1 MTTIS
6 TPSKTSEPLALD
18 ETQGLFQATTMFVDI
33 SGFTPLT
40 EALMQQ
46 EAEGADT
53 LSLLLNQLF
62 QPVIANIYA
71 QGGFVTHFAGDA
83 FTAIFEGNQ
92 TDRVAALSISIR
104 QSFEATPSRLLRDVP
119 SVFTA
124 FGNFKISVRIGLSY
138 GIVEWGTVGFDK
150 KMPYFKGTAIQRA
163 TLAQQAAQPN
173 QIVADAWFF
182 EKLMTQDIDYQ
193 CIGNDFFI
201 FNSTTERC
209 SVDASIPQRNSV
221 PLHGD
226 TLGNSQRNSV
236 PLHIFQNW
244 EGQVKNEFRDIVA
257 VFMSFSHL
265 SKHSDMDILSHIVLD
280 NFNAFGGYF
289 KEIDCS
295 EKYGVM
301 VGFFGA
307 PMAYENNAS
316 RALECVLAIQNTL
329 KTTAF
334 SEKMTVRFGISAG
347 KAYTGVVGG
356 EERNQY
362 AVVGDKVNTAARL
375 MQNAQ
380 WGEIWTTPD
389 IAQTKSFD
397 FEHVGNHRLKG
408 IGEPVAIYRLLKQ
421 KQTVTPF
428 FTGLMVGRDADLHAL
443 VDIIVD
449 NSIENKRGC
458 LAMIYGEAGVGKSR
472 LLFEVGQYF
481 KHKTI
486 WATCPAD
493 QILKKSFNPFIY
505 FLKNY
510 FHQQLDTTVDAN
522 FIAFENRLE
531 TLINSVNYSKNTE
544 GVSKSSREGVELQ
557 RTKSILAAL
566 IGLTYD
572 NSLWEQL
579 DAKGR
584 YDNTLAA
591 LSNFFIALSYQKPL
605 IIELE
610 DAHWLDDNTAHFLN
624 EFVKKIG
631 DKPIALLVTS
641 RYNDEGEKPN
651 VFDPK
656 NLVDMHTRC
665 VDIDLNIFTKE
676 HLESLATY
684 KLNGSIHPNLLE
696 TLWRTSNGNPFYAE
710 QILDYFIENN
720 IVQNID
726 NQYFVKD
733 NYVKISN
740 SLSSVLTARI
750 DRLSFILKET
760 IKTAAVIGREF
771 ELPIL
776 IEVLRSHEAYLVHNG
791 DNIKVLNEQIQ
802 TAEKGQI
809 WQAMNELRYIF
820 RHTLLREAVYD
831 MQLKTQLRERH
842 AITAKAIEKVYAEN
856 LEDRY
861 IDLAFHY
868 EQAGLRREAR
878 FYLKNAAEK
887 TRRLFQNQQA
897 LDLYERLLE
906 NTDDPT
912 EIIKT
917 KIKRG
922 EVLQLI
928 GQWQAAE
935 KQYQEA
941 LTDAQKTDDA
951 ELKGRTHNALGQL
964 LMLKGNYKE
973 AGFYLE
979 RAADNFEKIIDFQGI
994 VRAYGNMGNL
1004 YFRQGVYDKAQDY
1017 FAKSISLAREQGIR
1031 NPAQVVANLGLTYM
1045 NQGKNTEG
1053 VRCQAEELAICAKN
1067 NDMAGMATL
1076 SVNLGI
1082 VWLDQANLPEALLN
1096 LENGLSYAQK
1106 LGNKQL
1112 ISIALGCIGSIWLD
1126 KNNIEKAAQ
1135 YLHQDLTITEE
1146 LGDKQGI
1153 SIASELLGR
1162 LYHIKGKYDEA
1173 MQYFDVS
1180 LTLCKSLNYQKGIA
1194 KTLIGM
1200 GNTYCQK
1207 PEYTY
1212 ALKCFSEAY
1221 STATTLNNSQIK
1233 VGALIGKCQVYIHQ
1247 NDTENAEVIINIL
1260 KKEAEFTDNNKV
1272 RFQIDNFL
1280 ISI

>member
-1 MTTIS
+1 LTNIFPT
-6 TPSKTSEPLALD
+6 SKTTELLALD
-18 ETQGLFQATTMFVDI
+18 ETQGMFQGTTMFVDI

-40 EALMQQ
+40 QALMQQ

-53 LSLLLNQLF
+53 LSILLNQLF
-62 QPVIANIYA
+62 QPIVTQIYA
-71 QGGFVTHFAGDA
+71 RGGFVTHFAGDA
-83 FTAIFEGNQ
+83 FTAVFEDNQ
-92 TDRVAALSISIR
+92 TDRVAELAFSIR
-104 QSFEATPSRLLRDVP
+104 QSFQATPSVL
-119 SVFTA
+119 TA
-124 FGNFKISVRIGLSY
+124 FGSFKISVRIGLSY
-138 GIVEWGTVGFDK
+138 GIVEWGRVGFDK
-150 KMPYFKGTAIQRA
+150 KTTYFKGTAIQRA

-182 EKLMTQDIDYQ
+182 EKLTTENIDYQ
-193 CIGNDFFI
+193 CIDNDFFI
-201 FNSTTERC
+201 FENIKNQF
-209 SVDASIPQRNSV
+209 SIDSEITKRNTV
-221 PLHGD
+221 PLH
-226 TLGNSQRNSV
+226 L
-236 PLHIFQNW
+236 FQNW
-244 EGQVKNEFRDIVA
+244 EGTVKNEFRDIVA
-257 VFMSFSHL
+257 VFMSFTHV
-265 SKHSDMDILSHIVLD
+265 SKHADIDILAHIVLD
-280 NFNAFGGYF
+280 NVHDFGGYF
-289 KEIDCS
+289 KEIDFS

-301 VGFFGA
+301 VAFFGA

-316 RALECVLAIQNTL
+316 RALECVLAIQNAL
-329 KTTAF
+329 KTTVF
-334 SEKMTVRFGISAG
+334 SEKMTLRFGISAG

-356 EERNQY
+356 KERNQY

-375 MQNAQ
+375 MQNAV

-397 FEHVGNHRLKG
+397 FELAGNYRLKG
-408 IGEPVAIYRLLKQ
+408 ISEPVQIYRLLKQ
-421 KQTVTPF
+421 KQAITPF
-428 FTGLMVGRDADLHAL
+428 FTGRMVGRDADMHAL
-443 VDIIVD
+443 LAIVID
-449 NSIENKRGC
+449 NIIENKRGC

-531 TLINSVNYSKNTE
+531 TLVKSVEKEGNTE
-544 GVSKSSREGVELQ
+544 GVELH

-566 IGLTYD
+566 IGLNYD

-584 YDNTLAA
+584 YDNTIAA
-591 LSNFFIALSYQKPL
+591 LSNFFIVLSYQKPM

-610 DAHWLDDNTAHFLN
+610 DAHWLDDNTSHFLN
-624 EFVKKIG
+624 DFIKKIG

-641 RYNDEGEKPN
+641 RYSDEGEKPML
-651 VFDPK
+651 FDPK
-656 NLVDMHTRC
+656 NLVDMHSRC

-676 HLESLATY
+676 HLESLASY
-684 KLNGSIHPNLLE
+684 KLNGSIHSDLLE

-720 IVQNID
+720 IVQNVN

-733 NYVKISN
+733 DFVKMSN

-771 ELPIL
+771 EVPIL
-776 IEVLRSHEAYLVHNG
+776 TEVLRSHDAYIAQNG
-791 DNIKVLNEQIQ
+791 NDSKVLQEQIQ

-842 AITAKAIEKVYAEN
+842 ATTAKAIEKVYAEK
-856 LEDRY
+856 LEDCY

-868 EQAGLRREAR
+868 EQAGFRHETR
-878 FYLKNAAEK
+878 FYLKNAAEHS
-887 TRRLFQNQQA
+887 RRLFQNQQA
-897 LDLYERLLE
+897 LDLYERLLK

-912 EIIKT
+912 DIIKI

-941 LTDAQKTDDA
+941 LTDARDTENA

-973 AGFYLE
+973 AGFHLE
-979 RAADNFEKIIDFQGI
+979 RAADNFEKVIDFQGI

-1053 VRCQAEELAICAKN
+1053 VRCQAEELAICAQN

-1082 VWLDQANLPEALLN
+1082 VWLDQGNLQEALLN
-1096 LENGLSYAQK
+1096 LEDGLLYAQK

-1126 KNNIEKAAQ
+1126 KNNIEKAEQ
-1135 YLHQDLTITEE
+1135 YLLQDLSITEE

-1162 LYHIKGKYDEA
+1162 LYHTKAEYDQA

-1180 LTLCKSLNYQKGIA
+1180 LSLCKSLNYQKGIA
-1194 KTLIGM
+1194 KTLMGM
-1200 GNTYCQK
+1200 GNTYLQK
-1207 PEYTY
+1207 TEFAY
-1212 ALKCFSEAY
+1212 ALKCFKEAY
-1221 STATTLNNSQIK
+1221 GTATTLNNSQIM
-1233 VGALIGKCQVYIHQ
+1233 VAALIEQCRIFIQQ
-1247 NDTENAEVIINIL
+1247 NDAENTENILNIL
-1260 KKEAEFTDNNKV
+1260 KKEAAFTDNNKV
-1272 RFQIDNFL
+1272 RFQIDDFL